1 MLSDSIGERVSVVM
15 SRLRSA
21 ADTLSF
27 LPRIRSYRLDGD
39 STSVVIIGTDTVTL
53 TRTGPGRVF
62 SYGLGELPSDSVM
75 KLFGRMQIHADSLRL
90 HTDSLLLGFGRNLRG
105 FYTDSLTSWHFDGS
119 YPRIYGDSGNFRL
132 FSTDS
137 AGSWRMFGPDS
148 TFVRGFDMLTTTATL
163 GMRAVAGAEL
173 APLNPG
179 LSEYFGTTEGVLV
192 LNAREGTPAARSGL
206 RAGDVIVRV
215 GDTAVRSIS
224 ELRRAVDRAPAGAVT
239 LGVLRR
245 GQSVTVTLDR

>member
-1 MLSDSIGERVSVVM
+1 VKDLYAIPIATIEEILPALPIEAVPQCPDFVRGVIFLRGHLIPVLSASER
-15 SRLRSA
+15 
-21 ADTLSF
+21 
-27 LPRIRSYRLDGD
+27 
-39 STSVVIIGTDTVTL
+39 
-53 TRTGPGRVF
+53 
-62 SYGLGELPSDSVM
+62 
-75 KLFGRMQIHADSLRL
+75 
-90 HTDSLLLGFGRNLRG
+90 LGFPSQQYLEEPTIVCLRIEIGRA
-105 FYTDSLTSWHFDGS
+105 
-119 YPRIYGDSGNFRL
+119 
-132 FSTDS
+132 TDS